1 MEKEVARGAFGAV
14 HLAQWRSTTVAVKV
28 LLRGATTPKQIDAY
42 LKELDL
48 TSQLRHP
55 RVVALLG
62 ACMTLPNLCIVLE
75 YASRGGLD
83 GVLYPKRSDNSA
95 AGGLHLTPGLRLRMA
110 LSVARGLAYLH
121 ASDPP
126 FIHRDLK
133 PANCFVFEDPAIV
146 KVGCVGSAF
155 PALSVSFF
163 SHTCLRTN
171 SPPSSPGTLA

>member
-1 MEKEVARGAFGAV
+1 MEEEVARGAFGAV

-48 TSQLRHP
+48 TSKLRHP
-55 RVVALLG
+55 SVVALLG

-75 YASRGGLD
+75 YAARGGLD
-83 GVLYPKRSDNSA
+83 TLLLQKGAPGANAVKLGA
-95 AGGLHLTPGLRLRMA
+95 ALRLRIA

-121 ASDPP
+121 SSEPP

-133 PANCFVFEDPAIV
+133 PANCFVFDDPAVV
-146 KVGCVGSAF
+146 KIGFVRRARRVCE
-155 PALSVSFF
+155 
-163 SHTCLRTN
+163 CMCY
-171 SPPSSPGTLA
+171 